1 MFLWLLSKQVLPN
14 RWKCLRGDFFFLIVE
29 IKENLVDDMYFH
41 ISRRLTIIWKRYIY
55 RKNVEDGEEKTIY
68 TRWEQDYNLQNID
81 QLDLVDEYLE
91 MVIQYGFITLFV
103 AGKLKNLKILGHS
116 GFSKS
121 ITNIR

>member
-1 MFLWLLSKQVLPN
+1 M
-14 RWKCLRGDFFFLIVE
+14 
-29 IKENLVDDMYFH
+29 NLVNDIYFH

-103 AGKLKNLKILGHS
+103 AGKFNLPYWPCWLCKIHYIQ
-116 GFSKS
+116 S
-121 ITNIR
+121 II

>member
-1 MFLWLLSKQVLPN
+1 M
-14 RWKCLRGDFFFLIVE
+14 
-29 IKENLVDDMYFH
+29 NLVNDMYFH

-103 AGKLKNLKILGHS
+103 AGKLKNLSILHHS

-121 ITNIR
+121 IMY